1 MKKYVDNYPPPLE
14 FIPECFM
21 TREMCDNAV
30 NGWFFVF
37 NSIPNWYKTLEMRNR
52 ALFEDPFLIVYCL
65 NKYIIQRLCDKAAD
79 DSLEALKVIPNLFV
93 TSKTFYCFASRWN
106 MPFFNEDS
114 GSVVFF

>member
-65 NKYIIQRLCDKAAD
+65 NKYIIQRFCDKAAD
-79 DSLEALKVIPNLFV
+79 DSLKALKVIPNLVV